1 MTAFRSNCA
10 AGSPVTITLR
20 ADQPAGHGTFRSSA
34 ATIWTSRTDISTQA
48 GIEAATPGV
57 MERTAA
63 AVQTPSLP
71 NKVMRWLETHIGR
84 DRCWIFQ
91 VLQPR
96 HS

>member
-34 ATIWTSRTDISTQA
+34 ATIWTSRTDISTPA
-48 GIEAATPGV
+48 GIGAATPGV

-63 AVQTPSLP
+63 AVQTPSLTT
-71 NKVMRWLETHIGR
+71 KVMRWLETHIGR
-84 DRCWIFQ
+84 ASGGIFP
-91 VLQPR
+91 VLHPE